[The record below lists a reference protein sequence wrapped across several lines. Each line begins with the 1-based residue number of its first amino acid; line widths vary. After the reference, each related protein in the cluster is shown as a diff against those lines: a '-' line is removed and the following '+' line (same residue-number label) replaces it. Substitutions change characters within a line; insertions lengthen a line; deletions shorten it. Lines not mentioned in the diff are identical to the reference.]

1 MIPLI
6 LKSQPHIIKGKKLDC
21 KLAIPKDQIDN
32 CLSLNKS
39 TNNIRINPFSS
50 DKNLKNTKKANKK
63 NNINI
68 YERKLFVGGLHPS
81 LTTDSLKNYFSEFGK
96 IEKVI
101 IMKDKLTGRSRGFGF
116 IIFSEK
122 ETIDKILFNAN
133 CHFIY
138 GKWIECKRAE
148 PKINNNNIRDNNL
161 PKNFLINEN
170 DFKLNQTNINID
182 NRNKLFNYY
191 HEDNLNEKNNNNNYN
206 DEIIKSLNHN
216 LYSQL
221 LANDNNK
228 KSLELKNNN
237 FVNNLNENFFIK
249 ENLDNKKF
257 QNYFNNYI
265 KNPLWYNYCHYK
277 LCDEKGEEVSKLNI
291 YKKSFEK
298 IKLFPEERD
307 DKNSSS
313 NSKESNEKEKIE
325 NENASSENDKN
336 CENNQIENLFGP
348 DRTNIISRSSK
359 SNDSYKPY

>member
-50 DKNLKNTKKANKK
+50 DKNLKNSKNANKK

-68 YERKLFVGGLHPS
+68 NERKMFVGGLHPS

-313 NSKESNEKEKIE
+313 NSQESKSEKEKIE
-325 NENASSENDKN
+325 NENASSKNNENIKV
-336 CENNQIENLFGP
+336 ESLFGP
-348 DRTNIISRSSK
+348 DRTNRISKSSK
-359 SNDSYKPY
+359 SNDNYKPY

>member
-50 DKNLKNTKKANKK
+50 DKNLKNSKNANKK

-68 YERKLFVGGLHPS
+68 YERKMFVGGLHPS

-237 FVNNLNENFFIK
+237 FVNNLNENFLIK
-249 ENLDNKKF
+249 ENLNNKKF

-313 NSKESNEKEKIE
+313 NSQESKSEKEKIE
-325 NENASSENDKN
+325 NENASSKNNENIKV
-336 CENNQIENLFGP
+336 ESLFGP
-348 DRTNIISRSSK
+348 DRTNRISKSSK
-359 SNDSYKPY
+359 SNDNYKPY

>member
-50 DKNLKNTKKANKK
+50 DKNLKNSKNANKK

-68 YERKLFVGGLHPS
+68 YERKMFVGGLHPS

-313 NSKESNEKEKIE
+313 NSQEAKSEKEKIE
-325 NENASSENDKN
+325 NENASSKNNENIKV
-336 CENNQIENLFGP
+336 ESLFGP
-348 DRTNIISRSSK
+348 DRTNRISKSSK
-359 SNDSYKPY
+359 SNDNYKPY

>member
-50 DKNLKNTKKANKK
+50 DKNLKNSKNINKK

-68 YERKLFVGGLHPS
+68 YERKMFVGGLHPS
-81 LTTDSLKNYFSEFGK
+81 LTSDSLKNYFSEFGK

-313 NSKESNEKEKIE
+313 NSQESKSEKEKIE
-325 NENASSENDKN
+325 NENASSKNNENIKV
-336 CENNQIENLFGP
+336 ESLFGP
-348 DRTNIISRSSK
+348 DRTNRISKSSK
-359 SNDSYKPY
+359 SNDNYKPY

>member
-50 DKNLKNTKKANKK
+50 DKNLKNSKNANKK

-68 YERKLFVGGLHPS
+68 YERKMFVGGLHPS

-313 NSKESNEKEKIE
+313 NSQESKSEKEKIE
-325 NENASSENDKN
+325 NENASSKNNENIKV
-336 CENNQIENLFGP
+336 ESLFGP
-348 DRTNIISRSSK
+348 DRTNRISKSSK
-359 SNDSYKPY
+359 SNDNYKPY

>member
-1 MIPLI
+1 M
-6 LKSQPHIIKGKKLDC
+6 
-21 KLAIPKDQIDN
+21 
-32 CLSLNKS
+32 
-39 TNNIRINPFSS
+39 
-50 DKNLKNTKKANKK
+50 
-63 NNINI
+63 
-68 YERKLFVGGLHPS
+68 
-81 LTTDSLKNYFSEFGK
+81 
-96 IEKVI
+96 
-101 IMKDKLTGRSRGFGF
+101 
-116 IIFSEK
+116 
-122 ETIDKILFNAN
+122 
-133 CHFIY
+133 
-138 GKWIECKRAE
+138 
-148 PKINNNNIRDNNL
+148 
-161 PKNFLINEN
+161 INEN

-191 HEDNLNEKNNNNNYN
+191 HEDNLNENNNNNNYN

-216 LYSQL
+216 LYPQL
-221 LANDNNK
+221 LTNDNNK

-313 NSKESNEKEKIE
+313 NSQESKSEKEKIE
-325 NENASSENDKN
+325 NENASSKNNENIKV
-336 CENNQIENLFGP
+336 ESLFGP
-348 DRTNIISRSSK
+348 DRTNRISKSSK
-359 SNDSYKPY
+359 SNDNYKPY